1 MGNDCR
7 AFVTPQMLPLMC
19 SEFKSKAA
27 KTKPCSHC
35 PLPVYCIAYVWT
47 CSVDGQLTTSLT
59 FHAVFGKTKTRKADN
74 RIL

>member
-1 MGNDCR
+1 MGNDYR
-7 AFVTPQMLPLMC
+7 AFVTLQMLPLMC

-35 PLPVYCIAYVWT
+35 PLPVACVWT

-59 FHAVFGKTKTRKADN
+59 FHAVFGKA
-74 RIL
+74 